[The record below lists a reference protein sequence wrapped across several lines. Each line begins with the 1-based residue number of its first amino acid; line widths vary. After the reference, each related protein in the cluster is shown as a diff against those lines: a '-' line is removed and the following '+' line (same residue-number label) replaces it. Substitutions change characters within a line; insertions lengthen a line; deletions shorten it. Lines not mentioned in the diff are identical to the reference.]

1 MKNLET
7 VTVCKSCKKQISND
21 GVTVI
26 DESFLADIKDSKKEA
41 QPVPAVKPVIDEKK
55 LATAKETVK
64 AAAGTKNAPKGGD
77 SLTFDDLIEDGL
89 GAEESDKGVLEA
101 MEVVRETS
109 DGASAET
116 SDDDR
121 LGRRTSAGVQF
132 VKIKEEKEPEG
143 FFSLNFTRN
152 IIPRLFSIFL
162 TVSALLI
169 VLAGTISYY
178 IMDIPEYYNY
188 FHIRSDLTKTFPESL
203 KQLKV
208 FENAKTNVGLK
219 FQLDEIIGVI
229 LNKYF
234 KWMIVVSKAEKINDP
249 SGRKNVYRL
258 EIRESFRG
266 REFHYMTVQFNA
278 NMLKKLK
285 GQTFKID
292 SEQTVTATG
301 RITGWG
307 RFAGTSINIDVYDFE
322 IL

>member
-7 VTVCKSCKKQISND
+7 VTVCKSCKKPIADD

-26 DESFLADIKDSKKEA
+26 DESFLADIAEAKKEIK
-41 QPVPAVKPVIDEKK
+41 PVQAVKPVKPVVDEKK
-55 LATAKETVK
+55 LSAARETAK
-64 AAAGTKNAPKGGD
+64 APAE

-89 GAEESDKGVLEA
+89 GAAESDKSALEA

-109 DGASAET
+109 GEET
-116 SDDDR
+116 PDDDR
-121 LGRRTSAGVQF
+121 LGRRASEGVQF

-143 FFSLNFTRN
+143 FLSLNFTRN
-152 IIPRLFSIFL
+152 ILPRLFTIFL
-162 TVSALLI
+162 TVSLLLI
-169 VLAGTISYY
+169 LIAGIISYN

-188 FHIRSDLTKTFPESL
+188 FHLRSDLTKTFPESL

-208 FENAKTNVGLK
+208 FENAKTNAGLK

-266 REFHYMTVQFNA
+266 REYHYMTVQFNEK
-278 NMLKKLK
+278 MLKKLK
-285 GQTFKID
+285 GQNFKID